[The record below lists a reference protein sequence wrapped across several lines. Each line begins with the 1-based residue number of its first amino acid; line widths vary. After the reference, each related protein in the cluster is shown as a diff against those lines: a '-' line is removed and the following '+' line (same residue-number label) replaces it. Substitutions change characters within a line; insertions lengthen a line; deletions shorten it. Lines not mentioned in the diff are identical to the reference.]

1 MRRIERI
8 ELEND
13 RTLYIGHIVDLK
25 RLHRKLDKHY
35 IVWSDE
41 NSGTKFNIGT
51 SRVYGML
58 ISKTSGG
65 YMVINIMPGD
75 EVLAELFGIG
85 GKYASI

>member
-1 MRRIERI
+1 MERI
-8 ELEND
+8 EMDNN
-13 RTLYIGHIVDLK
+13 RTLYIAHIVELR
-25 RLHRKLDKHY
+25 RLYRKLKKHY
-35 IVWSDE
+35 FVFSDE

-65 YMVINIMPGD
+65 YMAINIMPGD

-85 GKYASI
+85 GKYASV

>member
-13 RTLYIGHIVDLK
+13 RTLYIGHIVDLQ
-25 RLHRKLDKHY
+25 RLCRKLDKHY

-41 NSGTKFNIGT
+41 NSGTKFNIGA

-58 ISKTSGG
+58 IGKLGNGQYS
-65 YMVINIMPGD
+65 VRFIPGD
-75 EVLAELFGIG
+75 EVLAELLGL
-85 GKYASI
+85 